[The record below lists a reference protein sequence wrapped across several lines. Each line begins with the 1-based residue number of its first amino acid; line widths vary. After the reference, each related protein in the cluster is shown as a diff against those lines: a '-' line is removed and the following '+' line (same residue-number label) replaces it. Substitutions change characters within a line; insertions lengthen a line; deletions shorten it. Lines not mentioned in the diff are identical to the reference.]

1 MIQDFLSF
9 LLGRYHNRNQAF
21 ANPSK
26 FAYIHCYWE
35 QVGENE
41 IHSKSWYN
49 YAGEDAP
56 YREKYHRLEISDNN
70 IIVRNYT
77 ANWEKYP
84 CDMLFTYV
92 DASWE
97 GVNCGECIVKGAKL
111 ESKIT
116 LTNDNKAICYDA
128 GIKDGKIIW
137 GGRDLYIFEKQV
149 TDGL

>member
-1 MIQDFLSF
+1 MIKDFLSF

-41 IHSKSWYN
+41 IHSKHWYN

-70 IIVRNYT
+70 IIVRNYD
-77 ANWEKYP
+77 ANWEKHP
-84 CDMLFTYV
+84 SDIIFTKQEFT
-92 DASWE
+92 WE
-97 GVNCGECIVKGAKL
+97 GQNLGECIIYDATL
-111 ESKIT
+111 ESRMT
-116 LTNDNKAICYDA
+116 LTNDQVICYDA
-128 GIKDGKIIW
+128 GIKDGKIVW